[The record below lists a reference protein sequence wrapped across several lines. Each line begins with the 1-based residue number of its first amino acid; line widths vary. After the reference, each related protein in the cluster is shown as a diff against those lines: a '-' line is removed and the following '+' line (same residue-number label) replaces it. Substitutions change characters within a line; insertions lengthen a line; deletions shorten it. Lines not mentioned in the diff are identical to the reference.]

1 MPENAS
7 SGRESTFG
15 RGLMNYVNSY
25 LPYQSY
31 TVIDTVSKL
40 NPKFKTFQD
49 RGSKR
54 TEALSRQSISSSS
67 EYNDISP
74 SAFFNID
81 SNFSQY
87 MYANVQA
94 DKISRIRDYR
104 VMAAFSEVAEALDEI
119 CDEAINKDENGTIV
133 KLEFPSEGTKPDVK
147 ESIEEEFKKIIGYF
161 EFEKKGWEY
170 FRSA

>member
-49 RGSKR
+49 TGSKR

-133 KLEFPSEGTKPDVK
+133 T
-147 ESIEEEFKKIIGYF
+147 
-161 EFEKKGWEY
+161 
-170 FRSA
+170 